1 MERPLIIE
9 PDRLGLDPT
18 YELCD
23 LEVLSLSGPQF
34 SFLKKEDKQY
44 RSEC

>member
-1 MERPLIIE
+1 MEGPWIIE

-23 LEVLSLSGPQF
+23 LDPWLSLSGPQF
-34 SFLKKEDKQY
+34 SFLKK
-44 RSEC
+44 